1 MRPPG
6 GHPQPVPMNIN
17 YCSLPPQPPPSL
29 PAGLE
34 ADRFDA
40 LIAGQFMWLNGTVLH
55 YYFFDGET
63 DGSVI
68 AIPGEGTTR
77 WVSWVGG
84 KDQQDVVRESF
95 QAWKDLGIG
104 LEFAEVTDRTE
115 AEIRIGFQRG
125 NGSYSRLG
133 RSALTVGTDQRTM
146 NFGWSLTPPGERS
159 TALHEIGHAFG
170 MVHEH
175 QSPFAGI
182 VWDEEAVYADLAGPP
197 NFWPPEKT
205 LNNIIS
211 KYRPSDVNGS
221 VWDPD
226 SIMEYPFHPG
236 LILQPEK
243 YRAGLF
249 PPGRISEIDAAFVHR
264 WYPPLGPAEPPLLV
278 PFRSVPLGLEA
289 GAQADFVI
297 VPEATR
303 DYTVATFGESDAVL
317 VLFEEV
323 DGEPRYLTGEDDG
336 GRPDNVS
343 VSAHLLKGRRYVV
356 RVRLHSAWGSGQTAV
371 MCW

>member
-1 MRPPG
+1 
-6 GHPQPVPMNIN
+6 MNIR
-17 YCSLPPQPPPSL
+17 YCAIPPQPPPPL

-34 ADRFDA
+34 ADRLNA
-40 LIAGQFMWLNGTVLH
+40 IIATRFTWLNGTVLH
-55 YYFFDGET
+55 YYFFDRES

-68 AIPGEGTTR
+68 TIPEDGTER

-104 LEFAEVTDRTE
+104 LEFAEVTDRVE
-115 AEIRIGFQRG
+115 AELRIGFQRG
-125 NGSYSRLG
+125 GGSYSKVG
-133 RSALTVGTDQRTM
+133 RSALAVGTDQRTM
-146 NFGWSLTPPGERS
+146 NFGWDLTPPDQRS
-159 TALHEIGHAFG
+159 TALHEIGHALG

-205 LNNIIS
+205 FHNIIR
-211 KYRPSDVNGS
+211 KHDPSEVNGS
-221 VWDPD
+221 AWDPQ
-226 SIMEYPFHPG
+226 SIMEYPFNPG
-236 LILQPEK
+236 LILEPEK

-249 PPGRISEIDAAFVHR
+249 PPGTISEADAVFARR
-264 WYPPLGPAEPPLLV
+264 WYPSPKDAEPLRLV
-278 PFRSVPLGLEA
+278 PFRSVPLGLKA

-297 VPEATR
+297 APEATR
-303 DYTVATFGESDAVL
+303 DYTVATFGESDTVL
-317 VLFEEV
+317 VLFEEI

-336 GRPDNVS
+336 GRPDNAFLT
-343 VSAHLLKGRRYVV
+343 AHLVKGRHYIV
-356 RVRLHSAWGSGQTAV
+356 RVRLHSSWGPGQTAV